1 MQNQKIPIEDII
13 QDWTTWLG
21 EEKKGRKKLKPVKHH
36 NLATK
41 SYAFCNL
48 L

>member
-13 QDWTTWLG
+13 QNWATSLG
-21 EEKKGRKKLKPVKHH
+21 EEKRRRKLKPVKHH
-36 NLATK
+36 NLAIK
-41 SYAFCNL
+41 SYAFWNL

>member
-13 QDWTTWLG
+13 QNWVTSLG
-21 EEKKGRKKLKPVKHH
+21 EEKKKRRKLKPVKY

-41 SYAFCNL
+41 SYAFWNL